1 MVLWEIPMISLIFYI
16 AVLLALGALTV
27 FLLRQKGSYFR
38 SVQIL
43 FVIGFLSIASLALF
57 DLIKN
62 FLVRSEGVVLF
73 TSIGGVSA
81 VLIAAIAVEH
91 AHDQKVTSNLRSLF
105 SNHISYRKEGLQI
118 VKLSEPKTED
128 T

>member
-16 AVLLALGALTV
+16 AVLLALGALTF

-38 SVQIL
+38 SVQI
-43 FVIGFLSIASLALF
+43 FFIIGFLSFVSLAFF

-62 FLVRSEGVVLF
+62 FLVRSEWVVLF

-91 AHDQKVTSNLRSLF
+91 AALTLFKRGREKVSSKFFF
-105 SNHISYRKEGLQI
+105 S
-118 VKLSEPKTED
+118 
-128 T
+128 